1 MGNPDCNNT
10 VLFRTLNPLHSNQ
23 PQIIKAC
30 WPKLLDRPH
39 PGRIKSMQPAES
51 KTLSQQAP
59 ALAKPNAAEL
69 PQYAFDTDQR
79 RGV

>member
-10 VLFRTLNPLHSNQ
+10 VLFRTLNPLHSSQ

-39 PGRIKSMQPAES
+39 PASHQKHATSGIQDLVATSSCVSE
-51 KTLSQQAP
+51 T
-59 ALAKPNAAEL
+59 
-69 PQYAFDTDQR
+69 
-79 RGV
+79 